1 MVFPIIRTN
10 AAKMLSCQIPF
21 PSANQ
26 QKETPNSTVSSMK
39 VIMNSQNSTRQFI
52 VPSNNAGLLQ
62 VHHWYVIQRID
73 QVCYHQS
80 KSAKSELYL
89 KTEQKIKRRFE
100 QRHRLCITGHIY
112 GSLCYALPL
121 RRPVRT
127 VFGFQKSMRCDQV
140 SGLCSID
147 RSIGSSS
154 KMSLSDYLSIVLGG
168 VERHRIMLVA
178 ARGWSKWSVR
188 PFFLTSPACPLCVQ
202 CVVLIASEFAIEFYK
217 SCR

>member
-100 QRHRLCITGHIY
+100 QRHRLMAGPAISMALSAMHYHY
-112 GSLCYALPL
+112 GDLLEQSL
-121 RRPVRT
+121 
-127 VFGFQKSMRCDQV
+127 VFRKVWDVTRSLV
-140 SGLCSID
+140 SARSID
-147 RSIGSSS
+147 RSVVPVKCHCPIT
-154 KMSLSDYLSIVLGG
+154 
-168 VERHRIMLVA
+168 
-178 ARGWSKWSVR
+178 SVS
-188 PFFLTSPACPLCVQ
+188 FW
-202 CVVLIASEFAIEFYK
+202 VVLNAIEL
-217 SCR
+217 C